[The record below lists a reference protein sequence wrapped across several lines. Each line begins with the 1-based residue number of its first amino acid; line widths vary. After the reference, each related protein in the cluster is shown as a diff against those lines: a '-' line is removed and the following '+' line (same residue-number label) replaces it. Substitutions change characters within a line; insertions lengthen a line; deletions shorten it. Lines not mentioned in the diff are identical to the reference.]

1 MSKDIENTILLD
13 LYEEYGFI
21 ENDMS
26 KFKDIVFSNAS
37 KNMSEKELRELGKKN
52 IIIYLVKEVQSGKFV
67 ILFKKALEKLEPMK
81 AFVLFDTII
90 EEADIDISEDAILGL
105 ARKLQDGNFKD
116 ENTLRSI
123 IKDISE
129 MTGKE
134 VSEEKEQKIIDMV
147 INDQVP
153 KNIDK
158 YV

>member
-1 MSKDIENTILLD
+1 MSKDDLFDRIEKKTNVSKDTIL
-13 LYEEYGFI
+13 E
-21 ENDMS
+21 
-26 KFKDIVFSNAS
+26 
-37 KNMSEKELRELGKKN
+37 
-52 IIIYLVKEVQSGKFV
+52 
-67 ILFKKALEKLEPMK
+67 
-81 AFVLFDTII
+81 
-90 EEADIDISEDAILGL
+90 L

-116 ENTLRSI
+116 ENVLRSI

-147 INDQVP
+147 VNDKVP